1 MRPRTL
7 HWIPARWY
15 SGGSPHPNVPSIARR
30 RGPGTAKR
38 DGGRPG
44 QRFLFIESMEACR
57 VNPLAIGVGATP
69 GATPGPA
76 PGTCLVPSTIVL
88 FGVSW
93 PRPWPFHATRDM
105 LMRAAVAVAVGA
117 HSPGPWTNGRPCED
131 AGGSSGAEVLVQK
144 PAEAITALHRAG
156 REGDHI
162 CRWPGEALVEPL
174 MGVGPVVVV
183 DELRQHALQVP
194 PAEDQ
199 EVIQA
204 LAPRCADKSL
214 SDRVRPRRSI
224 GQAHNVHAFR
234 AEDLVE
240 CGRELGVPVSEQE
253 LLGSQLA
260 VLQLPGQV
268 ARLLEHPGLVGA
280 VGAAGQ
286 VNATAADLDEEEH
299 VDPVGCFNPKLSD
312 PAQATSSSAAFI
324 LRGAGKAWRIYSLQR
339 GPMSAL
345 DWQPL
350 RPGTRRVTV
359 DRW

>member
-1 MRPRTL
+1 VPLHALATARPSLACDYFTVDVVSLKRL
-7 HWIPARWY
+7 YVLFFLELAI
-15 SGGSPHPNVPSIARR
+15 RR
-30 RGPGTAKR
+30 IVLT
-38 DGGRPG
+38 
-44 QRFLFIESMEACR
+44 CR
-57 VNPLAIGVGATP
+57 VNPLAIGV

-214 SDRVRPRRSI
+214 GHGVRPRRSI
-224 GQAHNVHAFR
+224 GQAHNLHAFR
-234 AEDLVE
+234 AEDLV
-240 CGRELGVPVSEQE
+240 G
-253 LLGSQLA
+253 
-260 VLQLPGQV
+260 
-268 ARLLEHPGLVGA
+268 
-280 VGAAGQ
+280 
-286 VNATAADLDEEEH
+286 
-299 VDPVGCFNPKLSD
+299 
-312 PAQATSSSAAFI
+312 
-324 LRGAGKAWRIYSLQR
+324 
-339 GPMSAL
+339 M
-345 DWQPL
+345 
-350 RPGTRRVTV
+350 RP
-359 DRW
+359 

>member
-1 MRPRTL
+1 MNSVITPSRCRRPKIKRWSRHSRRAVPQNLSANEFARGARKGRRTTSTPSQRKTSSN
-7 HWIPARWY
+7 PAVNLVSR
-15 SGGSPHPNVPSIARR
+15 SLSRNFLAPSSPSCSLQTRLRACW
-30 RGPGTAKR
+30 T
-38 DGGRPG
+38 
-44 QRFLFIESMEACR
+44 CR

-69 GATPGPA
+69 GPA
-76 PGTCLVPSTIVL
+76 PRNV
-88 FGVSW
+88 
-93 PRPWPFHATRDM
+93 PRPVDGRPFWGLLASSLALHATRDM

-117 HSPGPWTNGRPCED
+117 DSPGPWTNGRPCQD
-131 AGGSSGAEVLVQK
+131 ASGSGGAEVLVEK

-156 REGDHI
+156 GDGDHI

-174 MGVGPVVVV
+174 MGAGPVVVV
-183 DELRQHALQVP
+183 DELRRHALQVP

-199 EVIQA
+199 EVVEA
-204 LAPRCADKSL
+204 LAPRCANKSL
-214 SDRVRPRRSI
+214 GHGVRPRRSI
-224 GQAHNVHAFR
+224 GQAHNLHAFR

-299 VDPVGCFNPKLSD
+299 VE
-312 PAQATSSSAAFI
+312 
-324 LRGAGKAWRIYSLQR
+324 
-339 GPMSAL
+339 
-345 DWQPL
+345 
-350 RPGTRRVTV
+350 PG
-359 DRW
+359 